1 MRLDEQLPD
10 RGPGAPVRP
19 GGGSWLPAL
28 IVVAV
33 IVASGGIFLA
43 GQMQMQEA
51 ISDYLD
57 MKRQA
62 GKAARAKEE
71 NDVPPVARAR
81 GAERAEAI
89 GSPAEWVRDDDYP
102 PGALNNGEQGAVG
115 IEFVIARNGRVSG
128 CTVVQSSG
136 SQLLDRKTCQL
147 VTERALYS
155 PAVDAQ
161 RRAVEQ
167 TSRLR
172 FRWQIAE

>member
-19 GGGSWLPAL
+19 GGGSWMPAL

-33 IVASGGIFLA
+33 VVASGGIFLA

-62 GKAARAKEE
+62 GKAARAKE
-71 NDVPPVARAR
+71 NDVPPVTRAS
-81 GAERAEAI
+81 GAERAEPI
-89 GSPAEWVRDDDYP
+89 GSPAEWVTNDDYP
-102 PGALNNGEQGAVG
+102 AEALRRDEQGTVE
-115 IEFVIARNGRVSG
+115 IEFVIARNGRVSD
-128 CTVVQSSG
+128 CRVVQSSG
-136 SQLLDRKTCQL
+136 SQPLDRKTCML
-147 VTERALYS
+147 IIERALYS
-155 PAVDAQ
+155 PAVDAEG
-161 RRAVEQ
+161 RAVEQ

-172 FRWQIAE
+172 FRWQISE